1 MLHPQAEI
9 AYSIN
14 DRNNELIPPSI
25 EETSNLTSHKMGKTR
40 SQSLVSSPIPQL
52 DGENRHKSSECE
64 IEPYPDSNPDSE
76 PEAEPEAEPETEPH
90 PHPEPEPNPVPVP
103 EPERRPTK
111 AELDSELREIMKM
124 MLACTLL

>member
-1 MLHPQAEI
+1 MRGPQSKEGFKALKI
-9 AYSIN
+9 VSV
-14 DRNNELIPPSI
+14 IPPSI
-25 EETSNLTSHKMGKTR
+25 EKTSNLTSHKKRKTR

-52 DGENRHKSSECE
+52 DGENRHKFSECE
-64 IEPYPDSNPDSE
+64 IEPYPDSNPDS
-76 PEAEPEAEPETEPH
+76 EPEAEPETEPH